1 MVAQVRP
8 QEALLRQAR
17 RIFLDQSEL
26 PPGLINERLARSW
39 QRSRNA
45 GLSPVGRFQDVPRL
59 AEPALRQN
67 LEGHRDFLAHA
78 RPVMEHLFAQVRDSQ
93 SMVILADRSGLLVHA
108 LGDPDF
114 LSKAERVALTPGAFW
129 QEQYRGTNAIGTALV
144 EGVPVEIRGAEHFL
158 ERNGFLTC
166 TAAPIFDPSG
176 QVLGVLD
183 ISSDQRNHH
192 PHTRGLVRTAAQM
205 IENRLLLS
213 RHGRSLRLHLH
224 HQQEG
229 IGTFAE
235 GILAVSEDGWLIG
248 ANQAALAQLGLGPG
262 DLGATPL
269 QRIFDIRPGELL
281 AWGRRHPG
289 QALRVGLHR
298 GGQLFVQF
306 QGDAAP
312 IPVAAEPRTSLARPV
327 PGDALSPLDTG
338 DAQLAA
344 AIAKARRVLDKPIPL
359 VLHGESGVGKELFAQ
374 AIHAASARKD
384 QPFVAVNCAALPEPL
399 IEAELFGYAP
409 GAFTGARKE
418 GSLGR
423 LREAHGGTLFLDEI
437 GDMPLGLQS
446 RLLRVLQERQV
457 TPLGEGRPV
466 PVDFALICATHRQ
479 LREESEAGRFRAD
492 LYYRLNG
499 LTLNLP
505 PLRQRSDL
513 DRVVARMLAE
523 LAPGQGLELHPEVAA
538 AFAAYHWPGN
548 LRQLANG
555 LRTAVALLDG
565 GEAWI
570 GWEHL
575 PDDLVE
581 ELRQERE
588 EAVAAPVATL
598 ATSLADLSR
607 AAIDRVLAQERG
619 NVSAAARRL
628 GISRNTLYRKL
639 RRD

>member
-1 MVAQVRP
+1 MTLQH
-8 QEALLRQAR
+8 
-17 RIFLDQSEL
+17 DD
-26 PPGLINERLARSW
+26 
-39 QRSRNA
+39 QRSA
-45 GLSPVGRFQDVPRL
+45 LVVDD
-59 AEPALRQN
+59 EP
-67 LEGHRDFLAHA
+67 GHRML
-78 RPVMEHLFAQVRDSQ
+78 VRAVLED
-93 SMVILADRSGLLVHA
+93 AGW
-108 LGDPDF
+108 
-114 LSKAERVALTPGAFW
+114 RVTDA
-129 QEQYRGTNAIGTALV
+129 
-144 EGVPVEIRGAEHFL
+144 
-158 ERNGFLTC
+158 
-166 TAAPIFDPSG
+166 PSG
-176 QVLGVLD
+176 
-183 ISSDQRNHH
+183 
-192 PHTRGLVRTAAQM
+192 
-205 IENRLLLS
+205 E
-213 RHGRSLRLHLH
+213 
-224 HQQEG
+224 
-229 IGTFAE
+229 
-235 GILAVSEDGWLIG
+235 
-248 ANQAALAQLGLGPG
+248 AALA
-262 DLGATPL
+262 
-269 QRIFDIRPGELL
+269 
-281 AWGRRHPG
+281 
-289 QALRVGLHR
+289 
-298 GGQLFVQF
+298 
-306 QGDAAP
+306 
-312 IPVAAEPRTSLARPV
+312 
-327 PGDALSPLDTG
+327 
-338 DAQLAA
+338 
-344 AIAKARRVLDKPIPL
+344 VLDRAQPHVALVDMKMPGMDGLTLLRELHARMPELPVVLLTAFGSVGSAVDAMKQGAFNYLTKPADNDEL
-359 VLHGESGVGKELFAQ
+359 VAVLEKSYEYRQLLDENARLRKPEGEGIVGGSPGMARVRELIEQAGPSEATVLILGESGTGKELVAD
-374 AIHAASARKD
+374 ALHAASPRARK
-384 QPFVAVNCAALPEPL
+384 PLIKVNCAALPADLLES
-399 IEAELFGYAP
+399 ELFGYVK
-409 GAFTGARKE
+409 GAFTGAVKDKP
-418 GSLGR
+418 GR
-423 LREAHGGTLFLDEI
+423 FQLASGGTLFLDEI